1 MAKVPSLV
9 SKVAAPPLD
18 GALELLATLLELGG
32 MLLELGATL
41 LELAIE
47 LLLGAMLLEL
57 IGADEMATELELCC
71 CGALL
76 LDGVGLPVQ
85 AANAA
90 TDVASRMP
98 LDRRRAERRCVII
111 VIPCWF
117 IVMCIRPKLRRKHYD
132 TTKALY
138 NFRTTLQK

>member
-1 MAKVPSLV
+1 MDNKL
-9 SKVAAPPLD
+9 AAPLFV
-18 GALELLATLLELGG
+18 GALELLAT
-32 MLLELGATL
+32 LLELGATL